1 MKKRI
6 LSMLV
11 VLSLLLCMVPAV
23 SAASEGLT
31 EEQQHYQDGCPGAKF
46 KDMPGFSDWAH
57 EGIDFCVGTGLM
69 KGVSETVFS
78 PGGTV
83 SRAQLVT
90 ILYRVGGEPTVPP
103 WYSSWFSYSDVP
115 NNVWYSDAVAW
126 ASSENIVNGVGGN
139 RFNPDGP
146 VTREQIAT
154 ILYRFVGS
162 PYVYGSLSSFPD
174 ARDVSD
180 WAREAMV
187 WANSK
192 ELIKGV
198 KTGNTSYLYPQA
210 SATRAQIATIMMRFL
225 SNGSHSSGDDS
236 EIEFWTFQELHVEFY
251 EEMAKLWN
259 EQNPDRQIKL
269 VPTVYP
275 YEDMHT
281 NLSNALQ
288 GGSGAPDL
296 VDIEFGKFA
305 NFMKGDIQLLP
316 LNDIVEPELGNIV
329 KARVDIY
336 SKDGN
341 YYGICFHVG
350 AAVIWYNKE
359 LCDSA
364 GIDYTTIKT
373 WDEYYEAA
381 KKFKEANPDKYWM
394 SVESSDIWHMWPQLA
409 ELGADMTDKD
419 GNVTIDTPEM
429 TQVLE
434 YNRKMVKEGLA
445 VVAPGTYHHA
455 EEFYSLMDEGGVAS
469 IVMPFWFID
478 RFTNYM
484 PDLKGKI
491 VTAPLPVWEAGE
503 KRSVGQGGTATAVTN
518 QANDPQLVKDFLAF
532 CKLGKEGGVKLW
544 QLCGF
549 DPIRTEV
556 WSMDD
561 VTHDPKNTFVRY
573 YANNPFD
580 TLLEIKDEIVG
591 VNNTEALPVALD
603 TMKASVLYRAYET
616 NDDIATILAEEQANA
631 EAEAH

>member
-23 SAASEGLT
+23 SAAAEGLT
-31 EEQQHYQDGCPGAKF
+31 EEQQHYQDGCPGVKF
-46 KDMPGFSDWAH
+46 QDMPGFSDWAH

-90 ILYRVGGEPTVPP
+90 ILYRMEGSPEVSE
-103 WYSSWFSYSDVP
+103 WYSEWRPYSDVP
-115 NNVWYSDAVAW
+115 AGQWYSDAVLW
-126 ASSENIVNGVGGN
+126 ATSENIVYGIGNG
-139 RFNPDGP
+139 RFNPNGP

-154 ILYRFVGS
+154 ILYRYSGS
-162 PYVYGSLSSFPD
+162 RFSAGSLSAFPD
-174 ARDVSD
+174 AGRVSEY
-180 WAREAMV
+180 AINAMV
-187 WANSK
+187 WATS
-192 ELIKGV
+192 EGLIKGV

-210 SATRAQIATIMMRFL
+210 SATRAQIAAIIMRYLADGSDFL
-225 SNGSHSSGDDS
+225 
-236 EIEFWTFQELHVEFY
+236 EYWTFQELHGEFY
-251 EEMAKLWN
+251 KEMARLWN
-259 EQNPDRQIKL
+259 DANPDRPIKL
-269 VPTVYP
+269 KIKVLS
-275 YEDMHT
+275 YERMHSRLAET
-281 NLSNALQ
+281 LAA
-288 GGSGAPDL
+288 GTDAPDM
-296 VDIEFGKFA
+296 VDIEFGKSPDFL
-305 NFMKGDIQLLP
+305 KGDIQLLP
-316 LNDIVEPELGNIV
+316 LNDIVEPELDNIV

-341 YYGICFHVG
+341 YYGIDFHVG

-359 LCDSA
+359 LCEAA
-364 GIDYTTIKT
+364 GIDYTAIKT
-373 WDEYYEAA
+373 WDEFYNAA
-381 KKFKEANPDKYWM
+381 KKFKAAFPSKYWN
-394 SVESSDIWHMWPQLA
+394 SVESSDIWHMWGQLA

-419 GNVTIDTPEM
+419 GNITINTPEM
-429 TQVLE
+429 AKVLT
-434 YNRKMVKEGLA
+434 YNRKMVREGLA
-445 VVAPGTYHHA
+445 IVAPGTYHHA
-455 EEFYSLMDEGGVAS
+455 EEFYEMMNEGNIASVA
-469 IVMPFWFID
+469 MPFWFID

-484 PDLKGKI
+484 PDLAGKI
-491 VTAPLPVWEAGE
+491 VIAPLPVWEAGQ

-532 CKLGKEGGVKLW
+532 CKLSKQGGVKLW

-549 DPIRTEV
+549 DPIRTDV

-580 TLLEIKDEIVG
+580 TLLQIKDEIVG

-603 TMKASVLYRAYET
+603 TMKAAVLYRAYET
-616 NDDIATILAEEQANA
+616 NDDITTILAEEQANA
-631 EAEAH
+631 EAEARK